1 MNFYFILFAIKV
13 NSRISSFQFSK
24 SLVQSKKFF
33 TGGFDG
39 TSNVLAGKIF
49 NIPVKGTHAHS
60 FVTSFSSL
68 GDIHSVVL
76 KHAETQKP
84 YNILELTIEWRK
96 RVSAII
102 DVSPEEASDGELAAL
117 VSYAIA
123 FPSGFLALVDT
134 YDVKRYNF
142 QGLRSR
148 QHNMN
153 GHSGYNS
160 NCGTNGTRV
169 QITPNRHRAYGCS
182 TVERTLR

>member
-1 MNFYFILFAIKV
+1 MKTCLLRITCYRRFYFP
-13 NSRISSFQFSK
+13 
-24 SLVQSKKFF
+24 
-33 TGGFDG
+33 GGFDG
-39 TSNVLAGKIF
+39 TSNVLAGKMF

-68 GDIHSVVL
+68 DDVRAGGGGGGGELLRGAVGWRARLAPVL
-76 KHAETQKP
+76 
-84 YNILELTIEWRK
+84 
-96 RVSAII
+96 

-117 VSYAIA
+117 VSYAQA

-142 QGLRSR
+142 QGLPSR
-148 QHNMN
+148 HRQRTN

-160 NCGTNGTRV
+160 NCGSNGRRTQNCSILSTCGR
-169 QITPNRHRAYGCS
+169 S